1 MLWLK
6 NKTDT
11 SFSDG
16 ALISRYKLS
25 GEMQY
30 AGELYQRYTH
40 LVLGVCLKY
49 LRNEED
55 SKDAVMDIFEHVC
68 RVLLEHEVTNFKSW
82 LHSVARNHCLMKL
95 RRDKATGLTTA
106 YADNFEETLVEN
118 PEIEHQWDEQ
128 ARENQFENLRSAL
141 NQLNPAQRTC
151 IDFFYLKSMSYKE
164 VAHATGYSVKQVKSH
179 IQNGKR
185 NLKILLPPRDEDI
198 DESQY

>member
-6 NKTDT
+6 KK
-11 SFSDG
+11 SDSYLSDA
-16 ALISRYKLS
+16 ALVSRYKLS
-25 GEMQY
+25 GEMQD

-68 RVLLEHEVTNFKSW
+68 RALLEHEVTNFKSW

-95 RRDKATGLTTA
+95 RRDKATELTTA

-151 IDFFYLKSMSYKE
+151 VEYFYLRNMSYKA
-164 VAHATGYSVKQVKSH
+164 VADATGYSMKQVKSH

-185 NLKILLPPRDEDI
+185 NLKNLLPPRGDEA
-198 DESQY
+198 DEP